1 MGGLLNFRQA
11 VMSVSRW
18 PDRRQVAFPILHTLS
33 GYVVSGGIELP
44 VEGQPTRMLK
54 AGDGFQVPV
63 ATPHAGAK
71 NGDTKTVVVST
82 YVVEKGKPLASPA

>member
-1 MGGLLNFRQA
+1 
-11 VMSVSRW
+11 
-18 PDRRQVAFPILHTLS
+18 
-33 GYVVSGGIELP
+33 
-44 VEGQPTRMLK
+44 MLK
-54 AGDGFQVPV
+54 AGDGFQITV